1 MRLAER
7 TIARLALITFGLLG
21 LGTLARG
28 AEAPAAPSPS
38 SARVFGPRAT
48 TARPDAAVLATSF
61 EHLRGLVADPAGP
74 HEIELVA
81 GVHHGDLTVKRPLV
95 LRGQAGAI
103 LEGSG
108 NGTVLVLDTDDAAVE
123 NLVVRRS
130 GHRHTS
136 EDAGIKAK
144 GKRLRITNMRVEETL
159 FGILLGEC
167 SDCLLEGSRVEGY
180 ADDSE
185 LRGDGIKLW
194 ESHGSTVR
202 GCEVVHARDL
212 VVWYT
217 RHATLEDNVVR
228 HSRYGS
234 HFMYAHDAIIRRSHF
249 EDNVVGIFVMYSA
262 RLRVED
268 NVLAGAHGAAGIGLG
283 FKDSDD
289 VTASRNWLVAN
300 TTGTYL
306 DNTPRS
312 PEHPVVLEGNVLALN
327 DVALRLHGADKG
339 LGISLTGND
348 FRDNPTMLEV
358 DGGGDALGLAAR
370 KNHYSDYEGYD
381 LDHDGTGD
389 VAYEIRT
396 LSSELTETHPSLK
409 FFHGTPALGAIDA
422 VSHAV
427 PVLSQK
433 KLFRD
438 PAPLFVAP
446 QVSVP

>member
-1 MRLAER
+1 MRSGAL
-7 TIARLALITFGLLG
+7 TTLGLLALGA
-21 LGTLARG
+21 LACG
-28 AEAPAAPSPS
+28 APSRARQSGS
-38 SARVFGPRAT
+38 SRVFGPRVSVTRAEG
-48 TARPDAAVLATSF
+48 AVLASSF
-61 EHLRGLVADPAGP
+61 EELRALVSDPAGP
-74 HEIELVA
+74 HEIELAA
-81 GVHHGDLTVKRPLV
+81 GVHHGDLVVKRPLS
-95 LRGQAGAI
+95 LRGQSGAV
-103 LEGSG
+103 LQGSG
-108 NGTVLVLDTDDAAVE
+108 NGTVLSIDTDDAAVE

-144 GKRLRITNMRVEETL
+144 GHRNRISNMRVEETL

-167 SDCLLEGSRVEGY
+167 HDCLLEGSHVEGY
-180 ADDSE
+180 GDDSE

-217 RHATLEDNVVR
+217 RHATLEDNTVR

-234 HFMYAHDAIIRRSHF
+234 HFMYAHDAVIRRSHF

-306 DNTPRS
+306 DNTPRT
-312 PEHPVVLEGNVLALN
+312 PDHPVLLEGNVLALN

-339 LGISLTGND
+339 NGIALRGND
-348 FRDNPTMLEV
+348 FRDNPTMVEV
-358 DGGGDALGLAAR
+358 DGGGDAMGLTAR
-370 KNHYSDYEGYD
+370 GNHYSDYEGYD

-438 PAPLFVAP
+438 PAPLFFAP
-446 QVSVP
+446 QVSAP

>member
-1 MRLAER
+1 MKARSPFVLLVSLVALSCGAPGRVER
-7 TIARLALITFGLLG
+7 AASSTAGPKTTYAHS
-21 LGTLARG
+21 GT
-28 AEAPAAPSPS
+28 
-38 SARVFGPRAT
+38 AT
-48 TARPDAAVLATSF
+48 VATSF
-61 EHLRGLVADPAGP
+61 EELAALVMDANGP
-74 HEIELVA
+74 REIELVK
-81 GVHHGDLTVKRPLV
+81 GVHHGDLVVKRPLT
-95 LRGQAGAI
+95 LRGQPGTT

-108 NGTVLVLDTDDAAVE
+108 TSTILSIDANDVTVE
-123 NLVVRRS
+123 NLVIRHS
-130 GHRHTS
+130 GHRHTA

-144 GKRLRITNMRVEETL
+144 GARNHIADVRVEDTL

-167 SDCLLEGSRVEGY
+167 HDCLLERSHVQGY
-180 ADDSE
+180 GDDSE

-202 GCEVVHARDL
+202 GCVVEHSRDL

-234 HFMYAHDAIIRRSHF
+234 HFMYAHDAVVRRSRF
-249 EDNVVGIFVMYSA
+249 ENNVVGVFAMYSM
-262 RLRVED
+262 RLLIED

-289 VTASRNWLVAN
+289 VTATRNWMVAN

-306 DNTPRS
+306 DNTPRM
-312 PEHPVVLEGNVLALN
+312 PEHPARFQGNVLALN

-339 LGISLTGND
+339 KGITFLGND
-348 FRDNPTMLEV
+348 FRDNPTLLEV
-358 DGGGDALGLAAR
+358 DGGGDALGVSAR
-370 KNHYSDYEGYD
+370 GNHFSDYEGYD

-389 VAYEIRT
+389 VAYEVRA

-422 VSHAV
+422 VAHAV
-427 PVLSQK
+427 PVLASK
-433 KLFRD
+433 KLFID
-438 PAPLFVAP
+438 PAPLFDALHVEAP
-446 QVSVP
+446 